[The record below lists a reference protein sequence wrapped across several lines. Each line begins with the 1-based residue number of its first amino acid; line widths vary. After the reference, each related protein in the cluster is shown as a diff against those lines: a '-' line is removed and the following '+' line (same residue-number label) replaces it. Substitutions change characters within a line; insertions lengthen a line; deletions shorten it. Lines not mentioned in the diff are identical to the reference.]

1 MLNENLTSTNNEVE
15 INNLKSGVYFYTITQ
30 NNQTIKTDKLMVK

>member
-1 MLNENLTSTNNEVE
+1 MRLNELQHFVYFFLA
-15 INNLKSGVYFYTITQ
+15 IPVYFYTITQ